1 MTTEVPTRTITEMK
15 NGEGVNLSILCVPSM
30 QDDGS
35 ENPTIYSS
43 KVLEE
48 PLTIDAVKGTE
59 GELIIS
65 SEETNAG
72 SLNTA
77 GDFIV
82 NTEIDDADK
91 YSVDQTKG
99 DLLYEE

>member
-15 NGEGVNLSILCVPSM
+15 DGEGVNLSILCVPSM

-48 PLTIDAVKGTE
+48 PLTVDTVDGIE

-72 SLNTA
+72 SLNNV

-91 YSVDQTKG
+91 YSVDQTEG

>member
-15 NGEGVNLSILCVPSM
+15 DGGGVNLSIFCVPSM

-35 ENPTIYSS
+35 TNPTIYSS

>member
-15 NGEGVNLSILCVPSM
+15 DGEGVNLSILCVPSM

-48 PLTIDAVKGTE
+48 PLTVDAVDGIE

-65 SEETNAG
+65 SEEANAG

-91 YSVDQTKG
+91 YSVDQTEG

>member
-15 NGEGVNLSILCVPSM
+15 DGEGVNLSILCVPSM

-43 KVLEE
+43 QVLEE
-48 PLTIDAVKGTE
+48 PLTVDAVNGIE

>member
-15 NGEGVNLSILCVPSM
+15 DGNGVNLSILCVPSM
-30 QDDGS
+30 QDDGT

-43 KVLEE
+43 NVLEE
-48 PLTIDAVKGTE
+48 PLTIDNTSGIE

-72 SLNTA
+72 SLNNN
-77 GDFIV
+77 GEFIV
-82 NTEIDDADK
+82 NTEVDDADK
-91 YSVDQTKG
+91 YSVDKTKG
-99 DLLYEE
+99 DLIYEE

>member
-15 NGEGVNLSILCVPSM
+15 DGEGVNLSILCVSSM

-48 PLTIDAVKGTE
+48 PLTVDTVDGIE

-72 SLNTA
+72 SLNNA

-91 YSVDQTKG
+91 YSVDQTEG

>member
-1 MTTEVPTRTITEMK
+1 MITEVPTRTITEMK
-15 NGEGVNLSILCVPSM
+15 DGEGVNLSLLCVPSM

-48 PLTIDAVKGTE
+48 PLTIDTVKGTE

-72 SLNTA
+72 SLNTT

>member
-15 NGEGVNLSILCVPSM
+15 DGEGVNLSILCVPSM

-48 PLTIDAVKGTE
+48 PLTVDTVDGIE

-72 SLNTA
+72 SLNNV
-77 GDFIV
+77 GNFIV

-91 YSVDQTKG
+91 YSVDQTEG